1 MREDCEDIEMSAE
14 NSETDAQVK
23 QKHRTPSN
31 FAIDFSSLKM
41 NRDNGLTLAMEDLTE
56 EDAAAVNAAFTDDED
71 SKVSLSEEEIA
82 MLFMAKCEDQELVAT
97 ERRAERFINLIHKT
111 CGGLLFSLK
120 EHGLAAS
127 GARTLAHILA
137 HNDKYSI
144 LELCGN
150 RLRDEGTI
158 QLAPLFQQNDT
169 IVKLDIRSNDI
180 GGRGSEALFS
190 ALTNNCTLTSLDLS
204 GLSGINRNHIS
215 IRGATALS
223 RCLQFNKVISHLNL
237 GSNGLGA
244 DGMKVLCAGLRNNT
258 TLVELDL
265 HSNNIGAR
273 GCESLAEVLLMM
285 QSLRKLHLERNAIG
299 DRGCSALAKA
309 LTEIRFNPIDATKS
323 YEHGQGETMTTTSN
337 KTGLS
342 LLDLTEN
349 KISHHGLRELC
360 AALRNESCR
369 LKHLKLDRNALGD
382 IGAEGLADL
391 LEKNSSL
398 KSLSVNRTEIQQ
410 RGAILIAKA
419 LQDNKSLRKLEI
431 GYNYIDEE
439 NLETMSEEQRQR
451 FKTSGGGKKNT
462 VIMNHSFGTK
472 AFATTLT
479 TNTTLQHLDLSNN
492 RIQNEGGYALAEALS
507 SNRSLKRLL
516 IQQNDLKDI
525 EQDSETKRSV
535 PSGTTLPMG
544 KAAGKQTSG
553 TTLTTMSTASNT
565 ARKSIEEPMDRC
577 GEMFVAAMKSNQVLL
592 DLDFSYNGF
601 SYKSF
606 TLINEYLKR
615 NDNMWKRNHHHRL
628 QERIS
633 ELAPFDSKISQIN
646 AEIQKETSTE
656 QKNYALLEKRKRD
669 LEEKTRYYTEK
680 HSELDSTIERLS
692 EERALREGQLQ
703 EVTNTL
709 EKGMGETESQ
719 IKRLENR
726 LSQERQQLDTVER
739 QIRKSQREIRD
750 AWNDIKGSSATLF
763 ESLDRVTKEL
773 DEIMSEYP
781 DQEQAITDLRTNVS
795 ELEKVIDEENKV
807 IASKTVAK
815 RGARE
820 GSRGGGGGGGRRR
833 G

>member
-1 MREDCEDIEMSAE
+1 MK
-14 NSETDAQVK
+14 NT
-23 QKHRTPSN
+23 
-31 FAIDFSSLKM
+31 AILTVLNQDQ
-41 NRDNGLTLAMEDLTE
+41 GLVPTE
-56 EDAAAVNAAFTDDED
+56 
-71 SKVSLSEEEIA
+71 K
-82 MLFMAKCEDQELVAT
+82 
-97 ERRAERFINLIHKT
+97 RAERFVNLIHKT

-190 ALTNNCTLTSLDLS
+190 ALTNNYTLTSLDLS

-215 IRGATALS
+215 IRGAAALS
-223 RCLQFNKVISHLNL
+223 RCLQFNKIISHLNL

-244 DGMKVLCAGLRNNT
+244 DGMKILCTGFRNNT

-265 HSNNIGAR
+265 HSNNIGVR
-273 GCESLAEVLLMM
+273 GCQSLADVLPTM

-299 DRGCSALAKA
+299 DRGCSALAKV
-309 LTEIRFNPIDATKS
+309 LTAVRFTATDTNKS
-323 YEHGQGETMTTTSN
+323 FEHEETMTTTSS
-337 KTGLS
+337 KKGLS
-342 LLDLTEN
+342 LLDISEN
-349 KISHHGLRELC
+349 KISHQGLRELC
-360 AALRNESCR
+360 AVLRNESCS
-369 LKHLKLDRNALGD
+369 LKHLKLDRNPLGD
-382 IGAEGLADL
+382 TGAEELSDL
-391 LEKNSSL
+391 LEKNSLL

-419 LQDNKSLRKLEI
+419 LHDNKSLRKLEI

-451 FKTSGGGKKNT
+451 FRTSGGGKKNT
-462 VIMNHSFGTK
+462 IIMNTSFGTK
-472 AFATTLT
+472 AFATALM
-479 TNTTLQHLDLSNN
+479 TNCTLQHLDLSNN

-525 EQDSETKRSV
+525 EQDSTRPSV

-544 KAAGKQTSG
+544 RAAGTQPSG
-553 TTLTTMSTASNT
+553 MTKEMSNFTGLKTAKT
-565 ARKSIEEPMDRC
+565 SIEEPMDRC
-577 GEMFVAAMKSNQVLL
+577 GEMFVTAMKDNTVLL

-615 NDNMWKRNHHHRL
+615 NNNMWKRNLHHRL
-628 QERIS
+628 QDRIS
-633 ELAPFDSKISQIN
+633 ELAPLDHKIVQIN
-646 AEIQKETSTE
+646 AEIQKEISTE
-656 QKNYALLEKRKRD
+656 QKNYALLEKRKLD
-669 LEEKTRYYTEK
+669 LEEKTSYYTEK
-680 HSELDSTIERLS
+680 QSELDSMIESLS
-692 EERALREGQLQ
+692 EERALRENQLQ

-709 EKGMGETESQ
+709 DKGMGEAESQ

-726 LSQERQQLDTVER
+726 LSQERQHLDTVER
-739 QIRKSQREIRD
+739 QIRKAQREIRD
-750 AWNDIKGSSATLF
+750 AWNNIKGSSATLF
-763 ESLDRVTKEL
+763 ESLDRATKEL
-773 DEIMSEYP
+773 DEIMQEYP
-781 DQEQAITDLRTNVS
+781 DQEQAISDLQTKAS
-795 ELEKVIDEENKV
+795 ELEKVIEEENKV
-807 IASKTVAK
+807 VASKSIAK
-815 RGARE
+815 RGAR
-820 GSRGGGGGGGRRR
+820 GGNRGGVGGGRRR